1 MTDTKLIDPE
11 LFEISEVGLSVVG
24 KPTFDQVQDEFLK
37 WALVHRV
44 SAFALGDLLTY
55 SERRWG
61 ETYAQLSAIT
71 TLSPEYLYNV
81 KYVCE
86 KVPYSRRREKLS
98 FSHHQAVA
106 SIKEPGDQAAW
117 LLVAETYDLTRDEL
131 RKEIA
136 NNSDPSAYVSLR
148 IEPISVSESEQVVV
162 EPPGL
167 DLREIVTEYIRSRR
181 DLDVIRELELY
192 RKMEAFVEDLL

>member
-1 MTDTKLIDPE
+1 VTDKEIVDPE
-11 LFEISEVGLSVVG
+11 WCKVTGVGLSIVG
-24 KPTFDQVQDEFLK
+24 KPTFDDVQFEFVK

-44 SAFALGDLLTY
+44 SAFALGDLLVY

-86 KVPYSRRREKLS
+86 KVPFSRRNENLS

-106 SIKEPGDQAAW
+106 SIKDQGVQSAW
-117 LLVAETYDLTRDEL
+117 LLVAETYDMTRDEL
-131 RKEIA
+131 RQTIA
-136 NNSDPSAYVSLR
+136 TGESPTDYMSSLR
-148 IEPISVSESEQVVV
+148 SSSQEVPKQMVFD
-162 EPPGL
+162 PPEL
-167 DLREIVTEYIRSRR
+167 DLYEVVTEYIRSRV
-181 DLDVIRELELY
+181 DLDVVREREYY
-192 RKMEAFVEDLL
+192 RKMEALVEHLL

>member
-1 MTDTKLIDPE
+1 MTDKEIVDPE
-11 LFEISEVGLSVVG
+11 WCKVTGVGLSITG
-24 KPTFDQVQDEFLK
+24 KPTFDDVQFEFVK

-44 SAFALGDLLTY
+44 SAFALGDLLVY

-86 KVPYSRRREKLS
+86 KVPFNRRRENLS

-106 SIKEPGDQAAW
+106 SVKEPKHQRAW
-117 LLVAETYDLTRDEL
+117 LFVAESYDLTRDEL

-136 NNSDPSAYVSLR
+136 KGGLASDYASLR
-148 IEPISVSESEQVVV
+148 TIPEEVPEQMVFD
-162 EPPGL
+162 PPEL
-167 DLREIVTEYIRSRR
+167 DLHDIVVTYIRARR
-181 DLDVIRELELY
+181 DGNSVAEEEAY
-192 RKMEAFVEDLL
+192 EKMKGLVKEHL

>member
-1 MTDTKLIDPE
+1 MTDKEIADPE
-11 LFEISEVGLSVVG
+11 WCKVTEVGLSIVG
-24 KPTFDQVQDEFLK
+24 KPTFDDVQYEFVK

-44 SAFALGDLLTY
+44 SAFALGDLLVY

-61 ETYAQLSAIT
+61 ETYAQLSSIT

-86 KVPYSRRREKLS
+86 KVPFNRRRENLS

-106 SIKEPGDQAAW
+106 SVREPAHQRAW
-117 LLVAETYDLTRDEL
+117 LFVAESYDLTRDEL

-136 NNSDPSAYVSLR
+136 KGGLASDYASLR
-148 IEPISVSESEQVVV
+148 AGETEVPEQTVID
-162 EPPGL
+162 PPVL
-167 DLREIVTEYIRSRR
+167 DLREIVAEYVRSRR
-181 DLDVIRELELY
+181 DLDVVREREFY
-192 RKMEAFVEDLL
+192 RKMETLVEDLL